1 MYNQMPYVYIYCI
14 IYIYVYMCPDL
25 NYSYKTYKPI
35 NECQPWI
42 NKPQTAV

>member
-1 MYNQMPYVYIYCI
+1 
-14 IYIYVYMCPDL
+14 MCPDL